1 MPNFIPGFF
10 QERYQMNWDCPVV
23 CKKKMI
29 GLKKHLIKH
38 LSFTV
43 TMLSVHGKRKG
54 KKRQGKGDS

>member
-1 MPNFIPGFF
+1 
-10 QERYQMNWDCPVV
+10 MNWDCPVV